1 MKKYIMVAIMICF
14 VTANISFTAFAEGNR
29 NIEIRKKILQQQK
42 EVDMIQCHM
51 FKQAKQKSVAP
62 EDYIPVLMYHHF
74 ETGEVEA
81 GNGVI
86 VNIAEFEEQIK
97 ALQQAG
103 YTTIFLSELYYIMQQ
118 SKIEKEKGVKQ
129 PELHLN
135 KKYVVITIDDGYKSN
150 YELVYPILQKYNM
163 KANISVITSLI
174 CTDFVCSPEGI
185 ERMSWENLNEMQNSG
200 LVEIYNHRYDHKPV
214 GDRTYADVCSSVI
227 KGEEMLDKYLQKRSL
242 VKVLTYPNG
251 NYRKDIALSMQ
262 SDIEYDLQL
271 TTDIYVVNRDTSMWE
286 VPRITVDAGWTG
298 EELLQNIENT
308 AIKTFYQKK
317 RFVFT
322 PYRLK
327 VISIVGLAVLAIVFI
342 IVKVRNKKII

>member
-1 MKKYIMVAIMICF
+1 MICF
-14 VTANISFTAFAEGNR
+14 VTANISFTAFAEENR
-29 NIEIRKKILQQQK
+29 NIEIQKKILQQQK

-200 LVEIYNHRYDHKPV
+200 LVEIYSHTYDHEPV
-214 GDRTYADVCSSVI
+214 GDRIYTDVRSSI
-227 KGEEMLDKYLQKRSL
+227 QKGEEMLDKQLENRSP
-242 VKVLTYPNG
+242 VSVLTYPNG
-251 NYRKDIALSMQ
+251 NYRKNIALLMY
-262 SDIEYDLQL
+262 IYMGYDLQL
-271 TTDIYVVNRDTSMWE
+271 TTNSDVVNRNTSVLE
-286 VPRITVDAGWTG
+286 VPRITVNSGWTG
-298 EELLQNIENT
+298 EQLLQKIEQT
-308 AIKTFYQKK
+308 AQKTFQQ
-317 RFVFT
+317 
-322 PYRLK
+322 
-327 VISIVGLAVLAIVFI
+327 
-342 IVKVRNKKII
+342 